1 MLISSRRSR
10 IVSSKQC
17 SGRSRAEGITTKTLL
32 STSPCRGEVDRAQR
46 DRMGARRRYGPTR
59 PLRGQPSPCR
69 GGWTTGIGMLDR
81 ILTVGGYTLLSRLTG
96 FMRDIMLA
104 AIIGAG
110 PVADAFF
117 VAFRLPNHFRAIFA
131 EGAFNAAFIPAYAR
145 IRTQGGEV
153 AAALFGD
160 RIFTLLLAS
169 QIVLLALALIFTP
182 QAIDLLAPGFS
193 RDPQQFALAVGL
205 TRITFPYLLLITLVT
220 LWSGILNA
228 LNRFAAAAAASTLLN
243 VSMMATLAVAWLFPS
258 PGHAAA
264 WGVLIS
270 GVLQAALVGG
280 DAWRAGVMTSFHALT
295 WDDDVRRF
303 FKALV
308 PATIGSAGT
317 QLALFA
323 DTIIASFLTTG
334 ALSALYYADRID
346 QLPIGVIGIAVGTV
360 LVPEMTHRVAAGD
373 HEGARSAQNR
383 AIEFALLLALPC
395 VVAFLIIPG
404 TIMQGLF
411 MRGAFNAED
420 AHSAAMTLAA
430 YTIGLVPF
438 VLIRSV
444 VAPFLARGDTL
455 TPVKAALTGTAV
467 NIACKVALM
476 GSLSQV
482 GLALATS
489 IGAWI
494 NFVLVLWFAGRAGL
508 IAADAT
514 LKSSLAKLAAAG
526 VAFAVFLLI
535 ASPVV
540 TSLLSSMSRFRAE
553 SELLV
558 LTVLGGTFYGV
569 LVMVLFGRRWLSL
582 RRGQAQT
589 APSAPLDAFEGTSAP
604 AAGPDEI

>member
-1 MLISSRRSR
+1 M
-10 IVSSKQC
+10 
-17 SGRSRAEGITTKTLL
+17 
-32 STSPCRGEVDRAQR
+32 
-46 DRMGARRRYGPTR
+46 
-59 PLRGQPSPCR
+59 
-69 GGWTTGIGMLDR
+69 IGK
-81 ILTVGGYTLLSRLTG
+81 ILTVSGYTLLSRLTG
-96 FMRDIMLA
+96 FLRDIMLA
-104 AIIGAG
+104 AILGAG

-145 IRTQGGEV
+145 IRTQGGAT
-153 AAALFGD
+153 AAKLFGD

-220 LWSGILNA
+220 LWGGILNA

-258 PGHAAA
+258 AGHAAA

-280 DAWRAGVMTSFHALT
+280 ATWRADVMTSFHALT
-295 WDDDVRRF
+295 WDEDVRRF

-308 PATIGSAGT
+308 PATVGSAGT

-323 DTIIASFLTTG
+323 DTIIASFLTAG

-360 LVPEMTHRVAAGD
+360 LVPEMTRRLAAGD
-373 HEGARSAQNR
+373 HAGARSAQNR
-383 AIEFALLLALPC
+383 AIEFALLFAVPC
-395 VVAFLIIPG
+395 VVAFLVLPG
-404 TIMQGLF
+404 LIMRALF
-411 MRGAFNAED
+411 MRGAFSADD
-420 AHSAAMTLAA
+420 AHAAAMTLVA

-444 VAPFLARGDTL
+444 VAPFLARGDTA
-455 TPVKAALTGTAV
+455 TPVKAALIGTGV
-467 NIACKVALM
+467 NIIFKVALM
-476 GSLSQV
+476 FPLAQV

-494 NFVLVLWFAGRAGL
+494 NFVLVLVFAVRANV
-508 IAADAT
+508 IAADAE
-514 LKSSLAKLAAAG
+514 LRSSLIKLAAAG
-526 VAFAVFLLI
+526 AVLAVVLLVSDPI
-535 ASPVV
+535 V
-540 TSLLSSMSRFRAE
+540 TALLSSWSRFRNE
-553 SELLV
+553 SELLLLAVIGGLVYGGLV
-558 LTVLGGTFYGV
+558 LA
-569 LVMVLFGRRWLSL
+569 LFGRRWLSL
-582 RRGQAQT
+582 MRRT
-589 APSAPLDAFEGTSAP
+589 AETAESMPVSAATLDELEVPSPP
-604 AAGPDEI
+604 IVGPDRV